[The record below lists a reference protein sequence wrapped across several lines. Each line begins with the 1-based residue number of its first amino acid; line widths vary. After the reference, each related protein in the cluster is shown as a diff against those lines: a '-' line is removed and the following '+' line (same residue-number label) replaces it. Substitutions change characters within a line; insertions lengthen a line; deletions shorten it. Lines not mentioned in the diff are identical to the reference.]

1 MNPWAPL
8 ERTEDDKVALFGTL
22 DEEGYTNAAVGLWMD
37 LLGRPLGHAAS
48 DAFHTVEP
56 PRIGEMRNYPP
67 LPEATK
73 RLFVE
78 MQQATVSSDLRAAQR
93 IVRHLYDNASV
104 SPKVLS
110 AEGSVPLDKL
120 GLTNEEFVEGIF
132 SRAALGKLALM
143 ADACRREL
151 GYRWRY
157 PECVVPALK
166 AVMREAFCNIAPL
179 IEKFAFLKDS
189 EN

>member
-1 MNPWAPL
+1 MNLWAPP
-8 ERTEDDKVALFGTL
+8 ERTEDEKVALFGTL
-22 DEEGYTNAAVGLWMD
+22 DEEGFTNAAVGLWMD
-37 LLGRPLGHAAS
+37 LLSCPLAHAAS

-56 PRIGEMRNYPP
+56 PPLGEMRRYPP

-73 RLFVE
+73 KLFAE
-78 MQQATVSSDLRAAQR
+78 IQQAKLSSDLGAAQR
-93 IVRHLYDNASV
+93 IVRNLYGGASN

-110 AEGSVPLDKL
+110 ADGSVPLDAL

-157 PECVVPALK
+157 PESVVPSLK
-166 AVMREAFCNIAPL
+166 AVMREAFCNIDAL
-179 IEKFAFLKDS
+179 IERFAFLKSDES
-189 EN
+189 